1 MNSESLIF
9 TNGHSFNK
17 IISVNRNYYALNT
30 FEVKK
35 WMVG

>member
-17 IISVNRNYYALNT
+17 MININRNYYAL
-30 FEVKK
+30 
-35 WMVG
+35 